1 MDVNNLLSHFLSQY
15 IIILLIMVEIFS
27 CVLSLSPY
35 TFLFKT
41 VFWIFFFFFFF
52 RAKTL
57 KYRSSQARGQ
67 IRASLHHSHSK
78 ARSKLHLRHTPQ
90 LMATLD
96 PWLTD
101 WVGPG
106 IELVPLWILVGF
118 ISAVPQR
125 TFLKTALAHTYIHR
139 WKHTRT

>member
-41 VFWIFFFFFFF
+41 VFWIFFFFL